1 MNSEP
6 QKPVISATLHTNR
19 NTLSMHQ
26 ATRPGHTEVQ
36 CTENMKKEMPDGHTN
51 TIYNPNLQ
59 EIQQE
64 RHIMRGI
71 SPGI

>member
-1 MNSEP
+1 
-6 QKPVISATLHTNR
+6 
-19 NTLSMHQ
+19 MHQ

-59 EIQQE
+59 DIQQE